1 MSHACPASDDGGE
14 QALEEGPLFT
24 IDLANTIFV
33 ICVAVG
39 GILLLLTVLLDDLLG
54 GVFSF
59 LHLDFD
65 LGGVTLMPLLLGFV
79 SMFGVG
85 GLFGTEVFDLQ
96 PGLASLLG
104 VGFGVVGAG
113 VVSAVFSFL
122 RRAEAPPA
130 FSLNELVGQ
139 RGRVSVTI
147 RAGHSGSVLLS
158 YGGNTHELSAT
169 SSAELSAG
177 TVVVVDDVA
186 GSTLVVS
193 PAAQP
198 ASQGGTSNA

>member
-1 MSHACPASDDGGE
+1 
-14 QALEEGPLFT
+14 LIT

-39 GILLLLTVLLDDLLG
+39 GILLLVTVLLDDILG
-54 GVFSF
+54 GVLDF

-85 GLFGTEVFDLQ
+85 GLFGTEVFGLG
-96 PGLASLLG
+96 PGLSSLVG
-104 VGFGVVGAG
+104 VGFGIVGAG
-113 VVSAVFSFL
+113 VVSLIFSFL

-130 FSLNELVGQ
+130 FSLTELVGQ

-147 RAGHSGSVLLS
+147 SAGRSGSVLLS
-158 YGGNTHELSAT
+158 YGGSSHDLTAT
-169 SSAELSAG
+169 AD
-177 TVVVVDDVA
+177 VDIPA
-186 GSTLVVS
+186 GSTVIVTDVTGSALVVS
-193 PAAQP
+193 PASVP
-198 ASQGGTSNA
+198 ATEGGNPNA

>member
-1 MSHACPASDDGGE
+1 
-14 QALEEGPLFT
+14 LFT

-54 GVFSF
+54 GVLSF

-65 LGGVTLMPLLLGFV
+65 LGGVTLMPLLLGFI

-96 PGLASLLG
+96 PGAASLLG

-113 VVSAVFSFL
+113 VVSLVFSFL

-130 FSLNELVGQ
+130 FGLGELVGQ
-139 RGRVSVTI
+139 RGRVTVTI
-147 RAGHSGSVLLS
+147 AAGRSGSVLLS
-158 YGGNTHELSAT
+158 YGGNTHELAAT
-169 SSAELSAG
+169 ADADIPAG
-177 TVVVVDDVA
+177 AVVVVTDLA
-186 GSTLVVS
+186 GSTLVVQ

-198 ASQGGTSNA
+198 ATQGGTPDA

>member
-1 MSHACPASDDGGE
+1 M
-14 QALEEGPLFT
+14 FT

-33 ICVAVG
+33 VCVAVG
-39 GILLLLTVLLDDLLG
+39 GILLLLTVLLDDILG
-54 GVFSF
+54 GVFNF

-104 VGFGVVGAG
+104 VGFGIVGAS
-113 VVSAVFSFL
+113 VVTFAFRYL

-130 FSLNELVGQ
+130 FGLSELVGQ

-147 RAGHSGSVLLS
+147 RAGRSGSVLLS
-158 YGGNTHELSAT
+158 YGGNTHDLSAT
-169 SSAELSAG
+169 SATELSAG

-198 ASQGGTSNA
+198 ANQGGKPNA